1 MAELST
7 LARPYAKAAFEYA
20 VDAKDLQGWSDS
32 LKTVAAVCQND
43 KVVSMLNSPSIT
55 LVQQAKRTI
64 EICGNEIN
72 LKTQGFIS
80 VLAENKRLKL
90 LPQISKQFETNDFQQ
105 FLELNYNDNSDSTF
119 KLDSDELVR
128 EIKFRQFEFEKNI
141 EFSDFLVYKLLSE
154 YIPKK
159 SIEVIKVVTI
169 NFLIILGFFGAP
181 GSFP

>member
-90 LPQISKQFETNDFQQ
+90 LPQISKQFETLKANREKTIEVSVVSAV
-105 FLELNYNDNSDSTF
+105 ELNDIQKNTLASALSA
-119 KLDSDELVR
+119 KLER
-128 EIKFRQFEFEKNI
+128 EVNMQVSVDTTLIGGAIIRAGDTVI
-141 EFSDFLVYKLLSE
+141 DG
-154 YIPKK
+154 
-159 SIEVIKVVTI
+159 SICGRLTT
-169 NFLIILGFFGAP
+169 LAQALH
-181 GSFP
+181 S

>member
-64 EICGNEIN
+64 EICGNEVN

-90 LPQISKQFETNDFQQ
+90 LPQISKPVETLKANREKTIEVSVVSAV
-105 FLELNYNDNSDSTF
+105 ELNDMQKNTLASALSA
-119 KLDSDELVR
+119 KLER
-128 EIKFRQFEFEKNI
+128 EVNMQVSVDTTLIGGAIIRAGDTVI
-141 EFSDFLVYKLLSE
+141 DG
-154 YIPKK
+154 
-159 SIEVIKVVTI
+159 SICGRLTT
-169 NFLIILGFFGAP
+169 LAQALH
-181 GSFP
+181 S